1 MLLAGSFSEY
11 PLSLLL
17 EILLHRRETGLLE
30 VSSPKQSG
38 FFYIKNGEIRDG
50 EVGKL
55 RGAAAVEL
63 AGSFVDASFQ
73 FKPLEPTDYARV
85 VWEKSF
91 GGNPAAGDTPDIRV
105 QAFRTMLEQ
114 FLSYTEAAFGILER
128 AVVSLAQRALRQLL
142 FYVPTTYRNLEK
154 AGVFI
159 ARRTLAYATAAF
171 EFSKRAQARKKL
183 LPALP
188 LNRKRAA
195 MLPSLQQVAE
205 SNISFGVI
213 IIALLAGTAVTISQI
228 LRSNQVH
235 VGTLATAD
243 ENAGTQAQP
252 IPVSTERAKRKPRN
266 GSQAHPEKKRDA
278 SLAQKPNVLPQVTDV
293 QAPRNAASDSDGSTR
308 QAATTLG
315 AQTIT
320 VVLQIENGRVSQ
332 ASLLKH
338 RTGLEGYEAAAL
350 QIARQ
355 RRYSPAGKHT
365 ETVVVKVNQPNPN

>member
-73 FKPLEPTDYARV
+73 FKPVEPTDYARF

-91 GGNPAAGDTPDIRV
+91 GSNPAASDTPDIRV

-142 FYVPTTYRNLEK
+142 FYVPTTYRNLGK
-154 AGVFI
+154 AGGAR

-183 LPALP
+183 LPALRNALAELQIALRRPREIINKYPRAVSSQGALP

-195 MLPSLQQVAE
+195 MLPSLQQVAA

-235 VGTLATAD
+235 VATLATAD

-278 SLAQKPNVLPQVTDV
+278 SLAQKPKVLPQVTDV

-338 RTGLEGYEAAAL
+338 RTG
-350 QIARQ
+350 
-355 RRYSPAGKHT
+355 
-365 ETVVVKVNQPNPN
+365 